1 MRSVVEK
8 STAHVQKEVA
18 RARAET
24 NIKHMTNMVVAK
36 VSNGQTRIQA
46 GDFVAVMAP
55 DSIRWEL
62 YDVDADGLEVFR
74 CYATDRFAGQLD
86 AIRLMSEGRISVAA

>member
-1 MRSVVEK
+1 MNKAIVS
-8 STAHVQKEVA
+8 
-18 RARAET
+18 
-24 NIKHMTNMVVAK
+24 K
-36 VSNGQTRIQA
+36 VSNGQTRIQS

-62 YDVDADGLEVFR
+62 YDVANGLEMFR

-86 AIRLMSEGRISVAA
+86 AIRLMSEAA